1 MRTTVVA
8 AGAIVFAA
16 VAAVPYV
23 CGRVLEQEVR
33 AALDDYNKR
42 QSFVTASVV
51 SYDRQWLRS
60 SFVTR
65 LAIRDG
71 AEVARATTEM
81 RHAPF
86 TGLRFASGDM
96 DVHLAE
102 TLAATEN
109 YYFAGKVP
117 LRIDFDV
124 EFGGGTSGT
133 MRTAA
138 IDKPMIGNPDVRF
151 AAASSSGRFSV
162 VKDKIFRVDWTLPKV
177 SYEDKKAAIT
187 VATEGIAVSAF
198 GQLADDDMSEPSGFK
213 LAVASVVASNGGTTG
228 TRRVALKG
236 FSLSTQM
243 TPSTE
248 SLKVALA
255 LRTGAGEVALDA
267 SPYTWDLFDLACSV
281 SEVPKAPV
289 IKYSADVRNLSD
301 IDAKESQKMLLAM
314 RAMSELASSLAE
326 GDPAFAVD
334 KLELKTPQGNL
345 SASLRI
351 GIDKAR
357 ATATP
362 EAWTA
367 ADGFVMS
374 GRASVSRTLAAR
386 LMQAAAPGESEAQA
400 TVAQLVARGVL
411 RENGDALEF
420 DIAAR
425 DGVYLVNGV
434 RAKDIAR
441 M

>member
-8 AGAIVFAA
+8 AGAIVVAA

-42 QSFVTASVV
+42 QTFMTASIVT
-51 SYDRQWLRS
+51 YERQWLRS

-71 AEVARATTEM
+71 SEVARATTEM

-86 TGLRFASGDM
+86 TGVRLASGDI
-96 DVHLAE
+96 DVHFAE
-102 TLAATEN
+102 TSAATEN

-133 MRTAA
+133 LHSAPV
-138 IDKPMIGNPDVRF
+138 DKPLIGSPNVRLV
-151 AAASSSGRFSV
+151 AAPSSGRFSIA
-162 VKDKIFRVDWTLPKV
+162 KDKTFRVDWALPKA
-177 SYEDKKAAIT
+177 SYEDPKLT
-187 VATEGIAVSAF
+187 LATEGIAISAF
-198 GQLADDDMSEPSGFK
+198 GQLGDDDMSEPWGVK
-213 LAVASVVASNGGTTG
+213 VAVASYRGAMGE
-228 TRRVALKG
+228 RRVTLKG

-243 TPSTE
+243 TPSAE
-248 SLKVALA
+248 SLKFALA
-255 LRTGAGEVALDA
+255 VRAGAGEAALDA
-267 SPYTWDLFDLACSV
+267 SPYAWESFDLQCSLAD
-281 SEVPKAPV
+281 VPKAPV
-289 IKYSADVRNLSD
+289 VKYSADVRNLSD
-301 IDAKESQKMLLAM
+301 VETNESQKVLLAV
-314 RAMSELASSLAE
+314 RALSELAGSLAE
-326 GDPAFAVD
+326 GDPSFAVD
-334 KLELKTPQGNL
+334 KLELKTPQGGL
-345 SASLRI
+345 SASLRV
-351 GIDKAR
+351 GIDRAR
-357 ATATP
+357 ASAAP
-362 EAWTA
+362 QAWTA

-374 GRASVSRTLAAR
+374 GRASVSRPLAVRLMQVAAAGEAEAQAAVAQLAAR
-386 LMQAAAPGESEAQA
+386 
-400 TVAQLVARGVL
+400 GVV

-434 RAKDIAR
+434 RATELAR